1 MSVLLRQVDSLER
14 GLTRFLSL
22 SLSIVSEMYTRDH
35 PQPIV
40 YSNKLNMLLISRV
53 LVQNNYYDYRF
64 PV

>member
-1 MSVLLRQVDSLER
+1 MPRR
-14 GLTRFLSL
+14 FTRTRTNSL
-22 SLSIVSEMYTRDH
+22 SLSPCRIVSEMYTRDH

-53 LVQNNYYDYRF
+53 LVQNNYYDYRY